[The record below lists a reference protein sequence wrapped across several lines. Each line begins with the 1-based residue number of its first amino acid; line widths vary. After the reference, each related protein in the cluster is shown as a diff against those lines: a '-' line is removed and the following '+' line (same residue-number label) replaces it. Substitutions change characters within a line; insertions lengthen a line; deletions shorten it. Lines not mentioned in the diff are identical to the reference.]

1 MGKYNDVHYEYVIV
15 NAGLWVLTLE
25 SSFKTIRLVKQ
36 NASLNKKESIL
47 FKIEIFQGRRQNHKK
62 LKKTQQE

>member
-62 LKKTQQE
+62 PKKTQQE

>member
-1 MGKYNDVHYEYVIV
+1 MRHSECQPLGVNSRKFIQNNRFGK
-15 NAGLWVLTLE
+15 
-25 SSFKTIRLVKQ
+25 K